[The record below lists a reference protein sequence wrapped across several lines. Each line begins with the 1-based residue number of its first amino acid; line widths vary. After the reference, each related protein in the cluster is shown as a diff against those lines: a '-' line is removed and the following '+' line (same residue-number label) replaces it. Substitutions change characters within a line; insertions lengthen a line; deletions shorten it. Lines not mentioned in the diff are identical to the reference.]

1 MKKIIILST
10 YCFGK
15 ASTNGYCARLL
26 AQALRSQGHQVA
38 LVGYGEAST
47 DIEAS
52 GADGDFVLENASEAE
67 LAANKKQA
75 IKNIYQSLR
84 GPVYDKALAKRY
96 ADFVC
101 RLVEKHN
108 YDAVVSMYFP
118 VVCMLAAKKAK
129 RKFPHL
135 KIFNYE
141 LDSASDGIVY
151 KSRLSPLQNKAG
163 TRWLRNS
170 YKAFDGVFVMK
181 SHHDHVKSLYGDVL
195 GDRLVVT
202 DLPVLENKLSEYEPK
217 NEQATFVYAGLL
229 DKSYRSPRVILDLF
243 SKNKQE
249 NWQLHFFSKGNCE
262 SEIALAAKNDSR
274 IIQHGYV
281 SSEEL
286 DESTKNADV
295 LISIGNAQSKSVP
308 SKIITYMSCGKPIIH
323 FSLQGDDV
331 CQEYLKKY
339 PAALIIEAGEASSEA
354 AQKIKQF
361 IEEAKS
367 KSFTFGD
374 LEQAFPMNLPAY
386 SANAIVNKL

>member
-26 AQALRSQGHQVA
+26 AQSLRSQGNQVA
-38 LVGYGEAST
+38 LVGYGEKTT

-52 GADGDFVLENASEAE
+52 GPDGDFVLQNASESE
-67 LAANKKQA
+67 LATNKKQT
-75 IKNIYQSLR
+75 IKNIYQSLC
-84 GPVYDKALAKRY
+84 GPVYDKALVKRY

-101 RLVEKHN
+101 RLVERHN

-129 RKFPHL
+129 GKFPHL
-135 KIFNYE
+135 KILNYE

-151 KSRLSPLQNKAG
+151 KSRLSPLQNKASR
-163 TRWLRNS
+163 RWLRKS
-170 YKAFDGVFVMK
+170 YKVFDGVLVMK
-181 SHHDHVKSLYGDVL
+181 SHYDHAKSLYGDVL
-195 GDRLVVT
+195 GEKLVVT
-202 DLPVLENKLSEYEPK
+202 DLPVLENKLSDLPPQ
-217 NEQATFVYAGLL
+217 NEKTTFVYAGLL
-229 DKSYRSPRVILDLF
+229 DKGYRSPRVILDLF
-243 SKNKQE
+243 STNKAE

-262 SEIALAAKNDSR
+262 SEIALATKEDSR
-274 IIQHGYV
+274 INQHGYV
-281 SSEEL
+281 SSKEL
-286 DESTKNADV
+286 DESIKNADA

-339 PAALIIEAGEASSEA
+339 PAALIINAGEDYEVAT
-354 AQKIKQF
+354 QKIKQF
-361 IEEAKS
+361 IEVGTRRE
-367 KSFTFGD
+367 FTFRD
-374 LEQAFPMNLPAY
+374 LEESFPMNLPVY
-386 SANAIVNKL
+386 SAKTIINKL